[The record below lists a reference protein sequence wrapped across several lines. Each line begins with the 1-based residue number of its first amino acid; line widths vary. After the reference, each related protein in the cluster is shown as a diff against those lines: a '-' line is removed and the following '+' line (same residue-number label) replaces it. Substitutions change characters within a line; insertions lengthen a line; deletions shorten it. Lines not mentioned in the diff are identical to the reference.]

1 MGRISQ
7 SKNGDHRKRADRRKR
22 VNQRPIMTD
31 VLFQITEK
39 ELETGMRGYPVGYCT
54 TSTVDPQ
61 KGLSYVGH
69 PIAELASWRPE
80 EVIYLL
86 QFGKEGS
93 KKEIADFFAE
103 LQKRMTLKPETIA
116 AIEKLPRSGHPMK
129 LFSAAMLILGM
140 MEGQGDYREDE
151 LSAVAKI
158 PHLAAVVINYHAGW
172 GKTPPSKPELGY
184 MENFTQLLKIP
195 KGDVK
200 KLFPSFK
207 LFNVLHFDHGG
218 GNLSTFVG
226 KAVASGLEDM
236 YGSMCSALCALAG
249 PRHGRANQ
257 DCLEFVRE
265 VHKEVGDNAKPQD
278 VEALIRRRLKENKLV
293 FGFGHAVLRVE
304 DPRAT
309 VMFDYLQKEYP
320 QHPLVKIALLLRT
333 EGSKVLK
340 ENPKISDPYPNV
352 DAISG
357 TMLAAAGFDYP
368 EYFTILFGL
377 ARTVGIARQIVYERL
392 EARGGKGTPIIR
404 PKYIYSGPSSN

>member
-1 MGRISQ
+1 
-7 SKNGDHRKRADRRKR
+7 
-22 VNQRPIMTD
+22 MTD

-54 TSTVDPQ
+54 TSSVDPQ
-61 KGLSYVGH
+61 KGLFYVGR
-69 PIAELASWRPE
+69 PVSELALWTPE

-86 QFGKEGS
+86 QFGKAGS
-93 KKEIADFFAE
+93 KEEVAKFFAD
-103 LQKRMTLKPETIA
+103 LQQRMVLKPETIE
-116 AIEKLPRSGHPMK
+116 AIEKLPRAGHPMK
-129 LFSAAMLILGM
+129 LFSAAMLVLGM
-140 MEGQGDYREDE
+140 MEGKGDYPEDA
-151 LSAVAKI
+151 LNVIAKI
-158 PHLAAVVINYHAGW
+158 PHLAAVVINFHAGW
-172 GKTPPSKPELGY
+172 GKTPVSKPELGY
-184 MENFTQLLKIP
+184 MENFTQLLKVP
-195 KGDVK
+195 KGDGK
-200 KLFPSFK
+200 KLFPAFK

-226 KAVASGLEDM
+226 KAVASGLEDT

-265 VHKEVGDNAKPQD
+265 VHKEVGDKATAKD
-278 VEALIRRRLKENKLV
+278 VEMLIRKRLQENKLV

-309 VMFDYLQKEYP
+309 VMYDYLQKHYP
-320 QHPLVKIALLLRT
+320 AHPLVKIALLLRT

-340 ENPKISDPYPNV
+340 ENPKISDPYANI

-357 TMLAAAGFDYP
+357 TMLAASGFDHP
-368 EYFTILFGL
+368 EYFTVLFGL
-377 ARTVGIARQIVYERL
+377 SRCVGIARQIVYERC

-404 PKYIYSGPSSN
+404 PKYLYKGPKPM